1 MPRRMRQHSAG
12 FTLLEIL
19 VALSIVAIGLVAV
32 AKSLV
37 GNVTMTQ
44 EVEDRLVA
52 NWVASNIL
60 AEIRLERKW
69 RAGSQAQNTVTM
81 AGRTWYTKEKFT
93 ATADKDLARVDVS
106 VFSDKSTE
114 RQSASLFGYI
124 TRYKKP
130 KPGVAGNSEESDDGD
145 NQGNN
150 ESEGTGPVEGG
161 EVING

>member
-1 MPRRMRQHSAG
+1 MRIKLPRSSSG

-19 VALSIVAIGLVAV
+19 VALSIVAVGLVAV

-52 NWVASNIL
+52 NWVASNRL
-60 AEIRLERKW
+60 AEIRLERRW
-69 RAGSQAQNTVTM
+69 RGGSQAQNTVTM
-81 AGRTWYTKEKFT
+81 AGRTWYMKEKFT
-93 ATADKDLARVDVS
+93 TTPDKDLARVDVS
-106 VFSDKSTE
+106 VFSDKKTE

-130 KPGVAGNSEESDDGD
+130 KAGSESPSPPD
-145 NQGNN
+145 NN
-150 ESEGTGPVEGG
+150 EQGTDGPAEGG
-161 EVING
+161 EVLDQ

>member
-1 MPRRMRQHSAG
+1 MTRLSAYRQCAG

-19 VALSIVAIGLVAV
+19 VALSIVAVGLVAV

-52 NWVASNIL
+52 NWVASNRL

-69 RAGSQAQNTVTM
+69 RAGSQTQNTVTM
-81 AGRTWYTKEKFT
+81 AGRTWYMQEKFT
-93 ATADKDLARVDVS
+93 TTPDKDLARVDIA
-106 VFSDKSTE
+106 VFSDKNTE

-130 KPGVAGNSEESDDGD
+130 KAGAGGAENPDPGDGNDG
-145 NQGNN
+145 Q
-150 ESEGTGPVEGG
+150 EGTGSVEGG

>member
-1 MPRRMRQHSAG
+1 MMQVNLRRISG

-19 VALSIVAIGLVAV
+19 VALSIVAVGLVAV

-37 GNVTMTQ
+37 GNVAMTQ
-44 EVEDRLVA
+44 EVEDRLIA
-52 NWVASNIL
+52 NWVASNRL

-69 RAGSQAQNTVTM
+69 RAGSQAQTTVTM
-81 AGRTWYTKEKFT
+81 AGRTWHMKEQFT
-93 ATADKDLARVDVS
+93 TTPDKDLARVDVS
-106 VFSDKSTE
+106 VFSDKITE

-130 KPGVAGNSEESDDGD
+130 KPGGGGTESPDSGAGNGGDG
-145 NQGNN
+145 Q
-150 ESEGTGPVEGG
+150 EGTGPVEGG